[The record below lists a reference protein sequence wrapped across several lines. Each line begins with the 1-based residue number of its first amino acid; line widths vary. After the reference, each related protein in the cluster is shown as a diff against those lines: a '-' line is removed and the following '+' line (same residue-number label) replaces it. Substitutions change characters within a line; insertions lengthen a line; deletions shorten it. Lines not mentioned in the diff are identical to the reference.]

1 MFISNIYAFPAIP
14 ELIFG
19 VNQYN
24 IGFPE
29 NEGRDFPLKES
40 EIKRLKEMGV
50 NCVRVPVY
58 PIEVGIDPDLFKL
71 SEPGEYFDFEKANS
85 LTPDFRSLDAFLELM
100 EKYDITPYLSPS
112 PEYNDM
118 KGGSDWSSKA
128 WLRLHV
134 PADAEK
140 ALWFTELIAKH
151 VGEKFGSNIIY
162 GWFEDWY
169 WGSYAYRG
177 DGRMDANIKKELAN
191 IYDNDISILNEA
203 WKSNFISFGNIELP
217 TIFKDNQV
225 PKEAFN
231 NQRTYDL
238 RFAIDNLQ
246 KQKLSEIK
254 EIVKEISPDSMWA
267 GGCMCNEFGGLL
279 DINAN
284 KPTKTKLS
292 LRSYAEINDILTA
305 DTYAPPRDYKVY
317 YRTLAKIANLYGKK
331 LMVAEISAV
340 NPEGFEALA
349 EVGGPIGGC
358 LAWVGKENLFGFFK
372 EDGTE
377 RTENL
382 LAYGEL
388 YKKLQNNK
396 TYIKGDVLVY
406 LPLETLEYTIG
417 TMNHMD
423 SFYYICNNLSAKEL
437 EPIFT
442 DELASLQKNANVFSL
457 EKQMPKTAIE
467 IFNSGNIKLV
477 SPHKTLLD
485 ENGNEYEN
493 KNYKKDFWT
502 YINSVPKGEKLT
514 ESFKRVIEKEFTL
527 SYKFNG
533 SKAFTS
539 SKLHATNVVISG
551 RANDVNNLIA
561 SSIYDGVT
569 FADEVQQEIVDIE
582 LAKEEVINSAFV
594 DFFEGDLASQIPGSR
609 MPEEIKIW
617 VSDNNNDWI
626 ELKISIKND
635 YPRIRFS
642 FDNVKA
648 KFVRFDFG
656 ENVLSTPA
664 SGLRMVELG
673 VWHEAEL

>member
-1 MFISNIYAFPAIP
+1 
-14 ELIFG
+14 
-19 VNQYN
+19 
-24 IGFPE
+24 
-29 NEGRDFPLKES
+29 
-40 EIKRLKEMGV
+40 
-50 NCVRVPVY
+50 
-58 PIEVGIDPDLFKL
+58 
-71 SEPGEYFDFEKANS
+71 
-85 LTPDFRSLDAFLELM
+85 
-100 EKYDITPYLSPS
+100 
-112 PEYNDM
+112 
-118 KGGSDWSSKA
+118 
-128 WLRLHV
+128 
-134 PADAEK
+134 
-140 ALWFTELIAKH
+140 
-151 VGEKFGSNIIY
+151 
-162 GWFEDWY
+162 
-169 WGSYAYRG
+169 
-177 DGRMDANIKKELAN
+177 
-191 IYDNDISILNEA
+191 
-203 WKSNFISFGNIELP
+203 
-217 TIFKDNQV
+217 
-225 PKEAFN
+225 
-231 NQRTYDL
+231 
-238 RFAIDNLQ
+238 
-246 KQKLSEIK
+246 
-254 EIVKEISPDSMWA
+254 
-267 GGCMCNEFGGLL
+267 
-279 DINAN
+279 
-284 KPTKTKLS
+284 
-292 LRSYAEINDILTA
+292 
-305 DTYAPPRDYKVY
+305 
-317 YRTLAKIANLYGKK
+317 
-331 LMVAEISAV
+331 
-340 NPEGFEALA
+340 
-349 EVGGPIGGC
+349 
-358 LAWVGKENLFGFFK
+358 
-372 EDGTE
+372 
-377 RTENL
+377 
-382 LAYGEL
+382 
-388 YKKLQNNK
+388 
-396 TYIKGDVLVY
+396 
-406 LPLETLEYTIG
+406 LETLEYTIG